1 MSGHRWPEHSSIPGY
16 LCVPFDFFEVARGV
30 AVCVYIYL
38 CTVDAQKCN
47 DYEYIPVYTTRTL
60 ALKKKKCLCVR
71 AADLEPPAGRGAHVR
86 AGAPFNARCVIAR
99 CVIARC
105 VIALRALFTARCVIL
120 LRRTGSALPLRTRR
134 APSGLRSSRRALHA
148 DTLFFL

>member
-1 MSGHRWPEHSSIPGY
+1 MSGHRWPEHSSI
-16 LCVPFDFFEVARGV
+16 PFDFFEVARGV

-38 CTVDAQKCN
+38 RTVEAQKCN

-60 ALKKKKCLCVR
+60 ALGEKKKCLCVR
-71 AADLEPPAGRGAHVR
+71 AADLEPLAGRGAHVR

-148 DTLFFL
+148 DTLFFCSIKLK

>member
-1 MSGHRWPEHSSIPGY
+1 M
-16 LCVPFDFFEVARGV
+16 CVH
-30 AVCVYIYL
+30 IL
-38 CTVDAQKCN
+38 TVRTVEAQKCN

-60 ALKKKKCLCVR
+60 ALGEKKKCLCVR
-71 AADLEPPAGRGAHVR
+71 AADLEPLAGRGAHVR

-148 DTLFFL
+148 DTLFFCSIKLK

>member
-1 MSGHRWPEHSSIPGY
+1 M
-16 LCVPFDFFEVARGV
+16 
-30 AVCVYIYL
+30 
-38 CTVDAQKCN
+38 
-47 DYEYIPVYTTRTL
+47 
-60 ALKKKKCLCVR
+60 R
-71 AADLEPPAGRGAHVR
+71 AADLEPLAGRGAHVR

-148 DTLFFL
+148 DTLFFCSIIQYISILISIRRSIIYQVIQVGTQKEGCEDEH